1 MGEATLDG
9 VDAYLELHIEQGPR
23 LEEAGKPAA
32 AVVGCYGVE
41 RHAIVFTGRAS
52 HAGSTP
58 MDMRRD
64 AFLAAGRFGLAARES
79 AIERGGVATIGTVK
93 AEPGIPTIINE
104 RCEVTLDQRAFTP
117 EQLRDMLADVK
128 AAADRIAS
136 EEGVEVEWRRI
147 WQIDPIP
154 FDERLVDLAAS
165 AIAEIT
171 GDEAP
176 RLPSGALHD
185 CAEVARVLP
194 AVMVFSS
201 STGGVS
207 HSPVED
213 TPEDDL
219 LVALRAF
226 GRLYEL
232 ASAGITSRP

>member
-1 MGEATLDG
+1 VT
-9 VDAYLELHIEQGPR
+9 
-23 LEEAGKPAA
+23 AG
-32 AVVGCYGVE
+32 
-41 RHAIVFTGRAS
+41 
-52 HAGSTP
+52 
-58 MDMRRD
+58 
-64 AFLAAGRFGLAARES
+64 
-79 AIERGGVATIGTVK
+79 
-93 AEPGIPTIINE
+93 PGIPTIINE

-117 EQLRDMLADVK
+117 QQLKDMLADVK

-136 EEGVEVEWRRI
+136 EEGVEVEWKRI

-154 FDERLVDLAAS
+154 FDSQLVELAAR
-165 AIAEIT
+165 AVAEVT

-185 CAEVARVLP
+185 CAEVARRAP

-213 TPEDDL
+213 TPEADL
-219 LVALRAF
+219 LVALKAY

-232 ASAGITSRP
+232 TAGMMSRP